1 MANVIN
7 LYRDNQCT
15 DQIQQIQ
22 TGQAGIVGY
31 WATPSHW
38 QSVYTGLTED
48 DKQLYIYHAAIN
60 KDRDGN
66 SVSAGCDFGITA
78 DGGGVLY
85 NLQTTESSFDVLD
98 TVIKSDTQT
107 QNGGTFNNG
116 LFAGVMSYDE
126 DTKRACYIRF
136 TNGYYTR
143 SVLTQIGSYTQT
155 PWTGTRQTW
164 NYYTDSGYY
173 NTQFCMTSITEIGA
187 NSRFGFAKVYSI
199 PFDDL
204 DCYAFFIGID
214 FDGSINDTGNYITDI
229 YIIPKS
235 IFKDKVPRPYIGPVS
250 KESAESAFIG
260 SRSKESVLPR
270 DLSVSPNPY
279 GFNRNGVYLCKCDR
293 DSYNRIIAQM
303 YNGLSGNLLNLA
315 GQVISSTIGGNARR
329 PRDEIATMIDGV
341 LCCQSVP
348 VLGGY
353 PSTGSVDLTSI
364 CGYSMYSVGEML
376 LQTVDPIQHETI
388 TTGIIPRQTGNF
400 LDFAPYTT
408 VTLTIPILG
417 SVTIDPSTILG
428 RSMSMHFGI
437 DLFSGVLSCDI
448 SIIEP
453 DGTSWIYTTLQGNA
467 VTDMPIM
474 GAGANANPLLKIANG
489 AMGIASGNMSN
500 VVGGI
505 YSIYDGIQTANYAA
519 PISRVS
525 HTGANLL
532 LSPYAIYLTVTT
544 PNNSNA
550 ADFWSLAG
558 IPSHMSGNVGSFSG
572 YTVFEHIDLS
582 GVSGATDAELSEIE
596 NTLKGGVWL

>member
-1 MANVIN
+1 MALILN
-7 LYRDNQCT
+7 LYKDAQCKT
-15 DQIQQIQ
+15 PALSPVL
-22 TGQAGIVGY
+22 GVAGITGY
-31 WATPSHW
+31 YADKSHW
-38 QSVYTGLTED
+38 QSQTLWDHTFYRVQLTNSTG
-48 DKQLYIYHAAIN
+48 
-60 KDRDGN
+60 RDGVILSGGVPIFDFQRITDREIFTAPDTHSITTDTRRNGQTGKVYNIFFAGINTQSGNRLTANTIGFTGSQSPNWFNVTIRLQQYIQEPIDATGQNRTLWIYNN
-66 SVSAGCDFGITA
+66 SAQDFSQSAQLTGTLQQCVCAYKFPMWDDEFYLFALGVSAGGKP
-78 DGGGVLY
+78 
-85 NLQTTESSFDVLD
+85 N
-98 TVIKSDTQT
+98 SDTRLLAVPVDFFQ
-107 QNGGTFNNG
+107 
-116 LFAGVMSYDE
+116 D
-126 DTKRACYIRF
+126 K
-136 TNGYYTR
+136 
-143 SVLTQIGSYTQT
+143 
-155 PWTGTRQTW
+155 
-164 NYYTDSGYY
+164 
-173 NTQFCMTSITEIGA
+173 EI
-187 NSRFGFAKVYSI
+187 K
-199 PFDDL
+199 
-204 DCYAFFIGID
+204 
-214 FDGSINDTGNYITDI
+214 
-229 YIIPKS
+229 
-235 IFKDKVPRPYIGPVS
+235 PYVGPVS

-260 SRSKESVLPR
+260 IRSKESVLPR
-270 DLSVSPNPY
+270 DLSISPNPY

-293 DSYNRIIAQM
+293 DSYNKIIAQM

-341 LCCQSVP
+341 LCCHSVP

-388 TTGIIPRQTGNF
+388 TTGIIPRQTGNY

-417 SVTIDPSTILG
+417 SVTIDPSAILG
-428 RSMSMHFGI
+428 RSLSLHFGI

-505 YSIYDGIQTANYAA
+505 YSIYDGIQTASYAA

-532 LSPYAIYLTVTT
+532 LSPYEIYLTVTT
-544 PNNSNA
+544 PDNINA
-550 ADFWSLAG
+550 EDFWSLAG
-558 IPSHMSGNVGSFSG
+558 IPSHMSGTVGDFTG
-572 YTVFEHIDLS
+572 YTVFEHVDLS
-582 GVSGATDAELSEIE
+582 GVSGATDSELSEIE

>member
-1 MANVIN
+1 MADYIN
-7 LYRDNQCT
+7 LYSDYQCKTPIKQVFCGVAGLFGDYADLENSGKWSRTGAGQAPETICYSALINGEQAEGTGGVRNVVFSGGAEIFNVSFLSSPIYESHSLLTDQTTQSGGTIKNAFFISCDNQNRVSWCLKLSAV
-15 DQIQQIQ
+15 I
-22 TGQAGIVGY
+22 GY
-31 WATPSHW
+31 FGDAVIDPMLYKYN
-38 QSVYTGLTED
+38 QSPF
-48 DKQLYIYHAAIN
+48 
-60 KDRDGN
+60 DG
-66 SVSAGCDFGITA
+66 V
-78 DGGGVLY
+78 
-85 NLQTTESSFDVLD
+85 
-98 TVIKSDTQT
+98 
-107 QNGGTFNNG
+107 
-116 LFAGVMSYDE
+116 
-126 DTKRACYIRF
+126 
-136 TNGYYTR
+136 
-143 SVLTQIGSYTQT
+143 
-155 PWTGTRQTW
+155 RQTW
-164 NYYTDSGYY
+164 EY
-173 NTQFCMTSITEIGA
+173 NRDAGSQWSIETPETTQFGGIYMYSVTVGDIDYYLLLVGA
-187 NSRFGFAKVYSI
+187 GAGGTLHPTHSSMMLLI
-199 PFDDL
+199 PTAYFVDQ
-204 DCYAFFIGID
+204 
-214 FDGSINDTGNYITDI
+214 
-229 YIIPKS
+229 IPK
-235 IFKDKVPRPYIGPVS
+235 PYVGPVS
-250 KESAESAFIG
+250 KESAKSAFIG

-353 PSTGSVDLTSI
+353 QSTGSVDLTSI

-388 TTGIIPRQTGNF
+388 TTGIIPRQTGNY

-417 SVTIDPSTILG
+417 SVAIDPSAILG
-428 RSMSMHFGI
+428 HSLSLHFGI

-448 SIIEP
+448 SIVEP

-558 IPSHMSGNVGSFSG
+558 IPSHMSGNVGSFTG
-572 YTVFEHIDLS
+572 YTVFEHVDLS
-582 GVSGATDAELSEIE
+582 GVSGATDSELSEIE
-596 NTLKGGVWL
+596 STLKGGVWL